1 MRIQTSKGEITSI
14 DAWFACAPPKGKL
27 RQWVDGRSAKEL
39 AKAWFVS
46 GAAAPPH
53 SMRALIE
60 SHPDFSPIIW
70 DYAEPEARIRFDRIK
85 GEPRNTDLV
94 IRARDEHG
102 PIAVSVEAK
111 ADEVFGP
118 LLGDALADALDR
130 RTINPRSRGVARIEQ
145 LVDALLPPKNVALPE
160 LKSIRYQLLTA
171 TAGALAWA
179 KQVDANRA
187 VVVVHEFRSIK
198 SNRARQELN
207 HADLDRFIRRV
218 AGSNMQPN
226 IRIGQLLG
234 PIDVPGAPL
243 FDKPAQLYFGIIA
256 TEC

>member
-1 MRIQTSKGEITSI
+1 
-14 DAWFACAPPKGKL
+14 
-27 RQWVDGRSAKEL
+27 
-39 AKAWFVS
+39 
-46 GAAAPPH
+46 
-53 SMRALIE
+53 
-60 SHPDFSPIIW
+60 
-70 DYAEPEARIRFDRIK
+70 
-85 GEPRNTDLV
+85 
-94 IRARDEHG
+94 
-102 PIAVSVEAK
+102 
-111 ADEVFGP
+111 
-118 LLGDALADALDR
+118 
-130 RTINPRSRGVARIEQ
+130 
-145 LVDALLPPKNVALPE
+145 
-160 LKSIRYQLLTA
+160 
-171 TAGALAWA
+171 
-179 KQVDANRA
+179 VDANRA